1 MDRNSRENAIHYHKC
16 GQGMIVLQARTYSGK
31 SALVYSA
38 SEGSSGQLASTVA
51 MQLTRHSENMGN
63 EFLRSHE
70 I

>member
-1 MDRNSRENAIHYHKC
+1 
-16 GQGMIVLQARTYSGK
+16 MIVLQARTYSGK

-38 SEGSSGQLASTVA
+38 SEGSSGHLASTVA